1 MSQVLLWILI
11 GILGFQIVYALV
23 KIIWRLTS
31 EYRRRIKNEP
41 PNLRVDREVIWRDPG
56 NVSSLNFN
64 DGPGGT
70 DGAPQPPY
78 RFLEEH
84 GTGSNP
90 CVSVQDAKGRNW
102 RIKWGDEVRS
112 ESFATRFAWAVGY
125 FVETAYFVPEGF
137 IEGAT
142 DLQRARQVMNE
153 HQQFRDARFELDEQG
168 IIKRFD
174 EHSWAWNENPFI
186 GTKELNGLKI
196 LVMLLSNWDNKD
208 VRDVARGSNT
218 AIFYYKLPEG
228 MIEARYLIHD
238 WGASMGKWGDI
249 MQRGKWDSQGFANES
264 VNFVKGV
271 VNGIVQW
278 GYTGQRTED
287 AAQSIS
293 VDDVAWIY
301 QYLGKITDQQIEVG
315 LRASGANED
324 EILKFVPALRMRIDK
339 LREIAEGSNQ

>member
-1 MSQVLLWILI
+1 MSKVLLWILI

-23 KIIWRLTS
+23 KLIWRLRS
-31 EYRRRIKNEP
+31 EFRRRIKNDP
-41 PNLRVDREVIWRDPG
+41 PNVRVDREVIWRDPG
-56 NVSSLNFN
+56 DVSSLNFS

-70 DGAPQPPY
+70 DGSPQPPF
-78 RFLEEH
+78 RFLKEH

-90 CVSVQDAKGRNW
+90 SVSVQDAKGRNW

-125 FVETAYFVPEGF
+125 FVETAYFVPEGH
-137 IEGAT
+137 IEGAAN
-142 DLQRARQVMNE
+142 LQRNSQVIDE
-153 HQQFRDARFELDEQG
+153 HQRFRDARFELDEQG
-168 IIKRFD
+168 IVKRFD
-174 EHSWAWNENPFI
+174 EHSWAWNENPFT
-186 GTKELNGLKI
+186 GTRELNGLKV

-249 MQRGKWDSQGFANES
+249 VQREKWDSQGFSNES
-264 VNFVKGV
+264 PNFVKGV

-287 AAQSIS
+287 ATQNIS
-293 VDDVAWIY
+293 VHDIAWLY

-315 LRASGANED
+315 LRASGATED
-324 EILKFVPALRMRIDK
+324 EISNFVPALRMRIDQ
-339 LREIAEGSNQ
+339 LRKIAEGSNQ